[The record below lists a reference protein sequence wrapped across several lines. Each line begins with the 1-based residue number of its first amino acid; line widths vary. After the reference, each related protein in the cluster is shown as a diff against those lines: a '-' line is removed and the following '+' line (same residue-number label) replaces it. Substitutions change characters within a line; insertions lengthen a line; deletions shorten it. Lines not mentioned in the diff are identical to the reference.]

1 MAGRMT
7 GSDVVTSSV
16 TATGDMTTKRSRLRG
31 FVVSGGSSDGT
42 VTFKNTSSGS
52 TLLVLPVSANATETL
67 NIPDNG
73 ILFVDGIHAT
83 LSNIDRVTIF
93 FTG

>member
-1 MAGRMT
+1 MAT
-7 GSDVVTSSV
+7 SDFVTASV
-16 TATGDMTTKRSRLRG
+16 TATGDMTTGRSRLRG
-31 FVVSGGSSDGT
+31 FVVSGGASDGT
-42 VTFKNTSSGS
+42 VTFKNTSSGA
-52 TLLVLPVSANATETL
+52 TLLVLPVNADTTETL

-73 ILFVDGIHAT
+73 VLFSNGIHAT

>member
-1 MAGRMT
+1 MAS
-7 GSDVVTSSV
+7 SDVVTASV
-16 TATGDMTTKRSRLRG
+16 TSTGDMTTRRSRLRG
-31 FVVSGGSSDGT
+31 FVVSGGASDGT
-42 VTFKNTSSGS
+42 VTFKNTSSGA
-52 TLLVLPVSANATETL
+52 TLLVLPVNADTTETL

-73 ILFVDGIHAT
+73 VLFSSGIHAT

>member
-1 MAGRMT
+1 MAV
-7 GSDVVTSSV
+7 SDVVTASV
-16 TATGDMTTKRSRLRG
+16 TSTGDMTTRRSRLRG
-31 FVVSGGSSDGT
+31 FVVSGGASDGT
-42 VTFKNTSSGS
+42 VTFKNTSSGA
-52 TLLVLPVSANATETL
+52 TLLVLPVNADTTETL

-73 ILFVDGIHAT
+73 VLFSSGIHAT

>member
-1 MAGRMT
+1 MAT
-7 GSDVVTSSV
+7 SDVITASVTS
-16 TATGDMTTKRSRLRG
+16 TGDMTTNRSRLRG

>member
-16 TATGDMTTKRSRLRG
+16 TSTGDMTTKRSRLRG

-52 TLLVLPVSANATETL
+52 TL
-67 NIPDNG
+67 
-73 ILFVDGIHAT
+73 
-83 LSNIDRVTIF
+83 
-93 FTG
+93 

>member
-1 MAGRMT
+1 MAT
-7 GSDVVTSSV
+7 SDVITASVTS
-16 TATGDMTTKRSRLRG
+16 TGDMTTNRSRLRG
-31 FVVSGGSSDGT
+31 FVVSGGASDGT
-42 VTFKNTSSGS
+42 VTFKNTSSGA
-52 TLLVLPVSANATETL
+52 TLLVLPVNADTTETL

-73 ILFVDGIHAT
+73 VLFSSGIHAT

>member
-1 MAGRMT
+1 MAS
-7 GSDVVTSSV
+7 SDVVTASV
-16 TATGDMTTKRSRLRG
+16 TSTGDMTTNRSRLRG

-83 LSNIDRVTIF
+83 LSNIVRVTIF

>member
-1 MAGRMT
+1 MAT
-7 GSDVVTSSV
+7 SDVITASVTS
-16 TATGDMTTKRSRLRG
+16 TGDMTTRRSRLRG

-42 VTFKNTSSGS
+42 VTFKNTSSGA
-52 TLLVLPVSANATETL
+52 TLLVLPVNADTTETL

-73 ILFVDGIHAT
+73 VLFSSGIHAT

>member
-1 MAGRMT
+1 MAT
-7 GSDVVTSSV
+7 SDVITASVTS
-16 TATGDMTTKRSRLRG
+16 TGDMTTRRSRLRG
-31 FVVSGGSSDGT
+31 FVVSGGASDGT
-42 VTFKNTSSGS
+42 VTFKNTSSGA
-52 TLLVLPVSANATETL
+52 TLLVLPVNADTTETL

-73 ILFVDGIHAT
+73 VLFSSGIHAT

>member
-1 MAGRMT
+1 MAS
-7 GSDVVTSSV
+7 SDVVTASV
-16 TATGDMTTKRSRLRG
+16 TSTGDMTTRRSRLRG

-42 VTFKNTSSGS
+42 VTFKNTSSGA
-52 TLLVLPVSANATETL
+52 TILVLPVNADTTETL

-73 ILFVDGIHAT
+73 VLFSSGIHAT

>member
-1 MAGRMT
+1 MAS
-7 GSDVVTSSV
+7 SDVVTASV
-16 TATGDMTTKRSRLRG
+16 TSTGDMTTNRSRLRG

>member
-42 VTFKNTSSGS
+42 VTFKNTSSGA
-52 TLLVLPVSANATETL
+52 TLLVLPVNADTTETL
-67 NIPDNG
+67 NICLLYTSPSPR
-73 ILFVDGIHAT
+73 DGL
-83 LSNIDRVTIF
+83 LSRMPSSA
-93 FTG
+93 

>member
-1 MAGRMT
+1 MAT
-7 GSDVVTSSV
+7 SDVITASVTS
-16 TATGDMTTKRSRLRG
+16 TGDMTTNRSRLRG
-31 FVVSGGSSDGT
+31 FVVSGGASDVT
-42 VTFKNTSSGS
+42 VTFKNTSSGA
-52 TLLVLPVSANATETL
+52 TLLVLPVNADTTETL

-73 ILFVDGIHAT
+73 VLFSSGIHAT